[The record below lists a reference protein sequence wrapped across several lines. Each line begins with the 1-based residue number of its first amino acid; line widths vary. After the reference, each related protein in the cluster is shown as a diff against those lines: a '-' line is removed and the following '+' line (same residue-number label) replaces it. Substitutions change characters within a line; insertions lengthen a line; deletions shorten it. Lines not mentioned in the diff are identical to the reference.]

1 MEAPIAELKN
11 VSKNYQAENV
21 TVAALQ
27 NIDFRLN
34 PGDMVAFVGPS
45 GSGKTTMLNLLGC
58 LDKATSGEVS
68 VCQVNV
74 AGADHNQ
81 LAELRNREIG
91 FIFQSYNLIPVL
103 TAFENVE
110 FPLILQGVKDPRER
124 RERVEA
130 ALAEV
135 GIRELQDRRP
145 SYMSG
150 GQQQR
155 VAIARALVKKPV
167 FVLADEP
174 TANLDSKTGEE
185 ILKIMRKMNEEKGV
199 VFVFSTHDRMV
210 MKYARRLVGL
220 RDGEIVSDG
229 GNGV

>member
-1 MEAPIAELKN
+1 MDAPIAELKN
-11 VSKNYQAENV
+11 VSKNYQVENV

-27 NIDFRLN
+27 NINFRLN

-68 VCQVNV
+68 VCSVNV
-74 AGADHNQ
+74 ASADHNQ

-110 FPLILQGVKDPRER
+110 FPLILQGVRDPRER
-124 RERVEA
+124 RERVEE

-135 GIRELQDRRP
+135 GIRELRDRRP

-155 VAIARALVKKPV
+155 VAIARSLVKKPV

-174 TANLDSKTGEE
+174 TANLDSRTGEE

-229 GNGV
+229 GTGV